1 MWSTGC
7 LHIISLSETCRFEN
21 VKYSKH
27 SVRQFIFFPIVVGSE
42 EERKVVQFVN
52 RFCKVKQKQNI
63 YKKDQ
68 KGEVEL
74 DAIVPSE
81 QFIGDDIEV
90 GVIVKNVSD
99 SDKNVKVHLT
109 MSSTFYTG
117 VVGKKVQGEKTEHL
131 VKAGEG

>member
-1 MWSTGC
+1 MDWTHLDVLCVIKPGTDV
-7 LHIISLSETCRFEN
+7 L
-21 VKYSKH
+21 
-27 SVRQFIFFPIVVGSE
+27 FFPTMTGTE

-68 KGEVEL
+68 KPEVEL
-74 DAIVPSE
+74 DTIVPMDE
-81 QFIGDDIEV
+81 FIGDDIEV
-90 GVIVKNVSD
+90 GVLVKNVSD

-109 MSSTFYTG
+109 MASTFYTG

>member
-1 MWSTGC
+1 MCNNCKGKIRILMDWTHLDVLFVTKPGSHV
-7 LHIISLSETCRFEN
+7 L
-21 VKYSKH
+21 
-27 SVRQFIFFPIVVGSE
+27 FFPTLTGTE

-63 YKKDQ
+63 YKKDL
-68 KGEVEL
+68 KPEVEL
-74 DAIVPSE
+74 DTIVPTDE
-81 QFIGDDIEV
+81 FIGDDIEV
-90 GVIVKNVSD
+90 GVLVKNVSD

-109 MSSTFYTG
+109 MASTFYTG